1 MDNKKRPEQNRSARD
16 GNIHNVPRGTTQVAA
31 CDNHPTAPL
40 ILNADNSDTP
50 GLFAL
55 AYRLGSVL
63 SARGVSSHGSQP
75 AAMPLCL
82 KTRDTRLFH
91 RRFNY
96 GVHYN
101 PVKCSC
107 QDLFCN
113 LFSFFAKISA
123 FMKVNRILRHIYIE
137 FDIFPF
143 FGLYLLKRIES
154 TQRRGRLRRLFCP
167 SPLQADSLCANPA
180 VHFQLQKNG
189 GLTHGLFS
197 ADCGQ
202 APRNLCFHEC

>member
-1 MDNKKRPEQNRSARD
+1 MIIKKRPEQNRSARD

-31 CDNHPTAPL
+31 CDNHPAAPL

-96 GVHYN
+96 GVHYK

-113 LFSFFAKISA
+113 LFSFFAKIAA

-143 FGLYLLKRIES
+143 FGLYLLKRLNRPKGGQASPSLLPQFASNRQPLREPRPYIS
-154 TQRRGRLRRLFCP
+154 NFKKRRSYPWLILSRLRTG
-167 SPLQADSLCANPA
+167 SAKSLLP
-180 VHFQLQKNG
+180 
-189 GLTHGLFS
+189 
-197 ADCGQ
+197 
-202 APRNLCFHEC
+202 